1 MSQKNCANL
10 LRAIVIIAAIAAS
23 AVYFL
28 LVPSLAVFFRDAYPE
43 FAFAFWPWLCY
54 VLISCIPVYWALF
67 AAWNIF
73 TRIGLDRSFC
83 DENARDM
90 RTISILSAIDGG
102 YFLIGSI
109 AVTLLVTGHPTIL
122 LLFAALSLAAFILS
136 GVSAALSLLI
146 RKASR
151 LQEEND
157 LTI

>member
-1 MSQKNCANL
+1 
-10 LRAIVIIAAIAAS
+10 
-23 AVYFL
+23 
-28 LVPSLAVFFRDAYPE
+28 
-43 FAFAFWPWLCY
+43 